1 MTEPQHTRQ
10 AFVRLL
16 ERARTPLEPE
26 TALLQS
32 PALGV
37 RAESF
42 NITSEAGQ
50 RVSGLVLQDEEA
62 RSMARP
68 AVIVAHGT
76 GGSKEAV
83 LPLLLTLAA
92 RGFVAVAIDA
102 RHHGQRVGGP
112 DAGSAAYVTAIFDK
126 FRGASGYPF
135 LYDTVWDLMRTLD
148 YLEQR
153 PDIDAQ
159 RIGLLGISKG
169 GMETY
174 LTAAAD
180 PRIAATVP
188 VLGVQS
194 YAYALEQEL
203 WRPRVETFQSAFDA
217 AAQHAGVAAPDAAFV
232 RHFYDRVVPGIYGE
246 FDGPAMLPCI
256 APRPLL
262 VVNGELDARTA
273 GLHLCQAAAEAAYAQ
288 GGAPEAFSL
297 HVQAQTGHEFTECA
311 TQRAIGWLERWLK
324 R

>member
-1 MTEPQHTRQ
+1 MTEPEQTRQ
-10 AFVRLL
+10 RFQGLL
-16 ERARTPLEPE
+16 ERAHTPLDPE
-26 TALLQS
+26 TQALQS

-37 RAESF
+37 RAECFSF
-42 NITSEAGQ
+42 ASEAGQ
-50 RVSGLVLQDEEA
+50 RVVGLLLQDEEA
-62 RSMARP
+62 TSGARP

-76 GGSKEAV
+76 GASKEAV

-102 RHHGQRVGGP
+102 RHHGQRASHPG
-112 DAGSAAYVTAIFDK
+112 AGSADYVAAIFGK
-126 FRGASGYPF
+126 FQGAPGYPF

-153 PDIDAQ
+153 PDIDA
-159 RIGLLGISKG
+159 RRLGLLGISKG

-180 PRIAATVP
+180 PRLAVAVP
-188 VLGVQS
+188 VLGVQCF
-194 YAYALEQEL
+194 AYGLEQDA
-203 WRPRVETFQSAFDA
+203 WRPRVETFQAAFDA
-217 AAQHAGVAAPDAAFV
+217 AAQHARVAVPDAGFV
-232 RHFYDRVVPGIYGE
+232 RHFYDRVVPGIYSD

-262 VVNGELDARTA
+262 VINGELDARTP
-273 GLHLCQAAAEAAYAQ
+273 GLHLCQAAAEAAYARA
-288 GGAPEAFSL
+288 GAPEALSF
-297 HVQAQTGHEFTECA
+297 HVQLQIGHELTESA
-311 TQRAIGWLERWLK
+311 TQLALGWLERWLK